1 MKVELSTYEEAP
13 KTIQEEIDNLI
24 LEQKYKRERMNDSYV
39 YQLDYDSEVKK
50 WNKYLSSPKKPKRI
64 YHFDNDSLSW
74 GRVYGNFIDNVPNL
88 YKPLLLINGEQT
100 ISIDIKST
108 LLQLYVLNYHK
119 DVPNK
124 QDFYEY
130 EGLKGII
137 DRDHIKLLS
146 QCLNYNETLSKA
158 LVSYNNSC
166 FANFDSS
173 NSLKKDTF
181 NEMEE
186 KAKAEE
192 KKKKLKETPD
202 IFSIS
207 VFAFACLGYAIYNG
221 VNIAN
226 DILTNYSKGIDY
238 NEILPN
244 CINIAT
250 LMICSI
256 LIGIIAYNVKE
267 RKVFSHTN
275 AKLIYGVGTT
285 LLLSII
291 TQTHYWDTT
300 TMIPNTE
307 VKSYLY
313 LLAIFIIFFGKL
325 FDIAVKMKEEQD
337 LTI

>member
-1 MKVELSTYEEAP
+1 MKKMSSERKVERIIYTAMILIGIALFAP
-13 KTIQEEIDNLI
+13 YFYI
-24 LEQKYKRERMNDSYV
+24 
-39 YQLDYDSEVKK
+39 
-50 WNKYLSSPKKPKRI
+50 
-64 YHFDNDSLSW
+64 
-74 GRVYGNFIDNVPNL
+74 RV
-88 YKPLLLINGEQT
+88 
-100 ISIDIKST
+100 
-108 LLQLYVLNYHK
+108 
-119 DVPNK
+119 
-124 QDFYEY
+124 
-130 EGLKGII
+130 
-137 DRDHIKLLS
+137 
-146 QCLNYNETLSKA
+146 NYNIPPYIFFICIIPLYIGAINLFSKW
-158 LVSYNNSC
+158 LEKS
-166 FANFDSS
+166 
-173 NSLKKDTF
+173 KWKDTF